1 MVLCMDLSSVCH
13 CDSSCF
19 SRFFRL
25 EMHQNNIFFIFKN
38 LFLIS
43 THQNNPK
50 TQKKKSFEE
59 EINFFEKHSH
69 GAKTNRTLKLTLFYG
84 FMIY

>member
-13 CDSSCF
+13 CDSNCF

-50 TQKKKSFEE
+50 TQKKK
-59 EINFFEKHSH
+59 NH
-69 GAKTNRTLKLTLFYG
+69 LKKKSIFLKNTVTVQRQIGL
-84 FMIY
+84 